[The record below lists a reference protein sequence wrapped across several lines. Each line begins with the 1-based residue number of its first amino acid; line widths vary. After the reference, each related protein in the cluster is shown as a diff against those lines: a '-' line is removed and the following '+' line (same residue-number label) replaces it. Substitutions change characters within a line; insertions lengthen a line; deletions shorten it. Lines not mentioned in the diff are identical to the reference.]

1 MTSMFLCV
9 LCGSRKSRPFFK
21 TRDVRFRRCGECG
34 LVQMSPRP
42 KTIGEGEDY
51 AGFDLDAYRSF
62 MIEFR
67 VPQYERD
74 TALIKAHRRGGRLL
88 DAGCG
93 TGEFL
98 DVAEKNGFSSLGVEP
113 SAKASAIA
121 GARHRV
127 IRGEFQD
134 AVLPERSFDVI
145 TLWSVLEHVLDPAAV
160 LRRVRALLKEDGVV
174 ALRVPD
180 VRGLLP
186 KLALGLY
193 RVTLGRATVPLRV
206 LYQLDWHYKHFTG
219 FDRGTIVKLMN
230 AHAFEILEF
239 RRENSFERRG
249 LPLRMEYLPIR
260 WRATRAL
267 ARISLGAVL
276 PLAKVLRGE
285 DEVVLVARK
294 KNEALHG

>member
-1 MTSMFLCV
+1 MTLMFSCV
-9 LCGSRKSRPFFK
+9 LCGGRKSRPFFK
-21 TRDVRFRRCGECG
+21 TRDARFRRCGECG
-34 LVQMSPRP
+34 LVQMFPRP
-42 KTIGEGEDY
+42 ETIGEGEDY
-51 AGFDLDAYRSF
+51 AGFDLDAYRDF
-62 MIEFR
+62 MTEFR

-74 TALIKAHRRGGRLL
+74 TALIKAHRSGGRLL
-88 DAGCG
+88 DVGCG

-98 DVAEKNGFSSLGVEP
+98 DVAEKSGFQPLGVEP

-127 IRGEFQD
+127 IRGEFRD
-134 AVLPERSFDVI
+134 AALPERSFEVI
-145 TLWSVLEHVLDPAAV
+145 TLWSVLEHVLDPPAV
-160 LRRVRALLKEDGVV
+160 LRRVRVLLMEDGVV

-193 RVTLGRATVPLRV
+193 KVTLGRTTVPLRV
-206 LYQLDWHYKHFTG
+206 LYQLDWHYKHFYG
-219 FDRGTIVKLMN
+219 FDRGTIVKLMD
-230 AHAFEILEF
+230 AHGFEILEL
-239 RRENSFERRG
+239 RREISYARRG
-249 LPLRMEYLPIR
+249 LPLRMEYLPVR

-267 ARISLGAVL
+267 ARISLSAVL
-276 PLAKVLRGE
+276 PLAKLLRGE